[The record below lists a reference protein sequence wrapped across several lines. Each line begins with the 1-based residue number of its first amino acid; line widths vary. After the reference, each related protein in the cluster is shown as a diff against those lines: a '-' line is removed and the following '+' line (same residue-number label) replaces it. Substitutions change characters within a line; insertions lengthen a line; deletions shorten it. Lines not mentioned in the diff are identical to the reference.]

1 MIPIILKRRPFLVR
15 LVRSYK
21 AFRPM
26 MSRREALRGA
36 FLLSTCGTN
45 LDVIARGVGLTAGAL
60 VAAWRAGAGL
70 LRLAGRAFSADTAGL
85 FWAGVSFSTALDYLL
100 RGEVL
105 PFVAWLVWAGVVLGL
120 ARRVMRI
127 GQDKRDRM
135 MFDRGVVTGRDMER
149 ARAADTPAN
158 VGARIGRLVADQ
170 VNDIL
175 KKG

>member
-26 MSRREALRGA
+26 MSRREAMRGA

-70 LRLAGRAFSADTAGL
+70 LRLAGRAFSSDAAGL
-85 FWAGVSFSTALDYLL
+85 FWAGVCFSTAFDYLA
-100 RGEVL
+100 RREAL
-105 PFVAWLVWAGVVLGL
+105 PFVAWLAWAGLVLCL
-120 ARRVMRI
+120 ARRRMRKA
-127 GQDKRDRM
+127 GAARDRM

-158 VGARIGRLVADQ
+158 VGARIGSLVADQ
-170 VNDIL
+170 VNNIL